1 MVDKLL
7 AAIAMATLV
16 AFVMIVAVY
25 VNEPELWIVTILVLA
40 MAIYDFVQ
48 SFRQNKGSG
57 NL

>member
-16 AFVMIVAVY
+16 AFVMIVTVY
-25 VNEPELWIVTILVLA
+25 VNEPELWIVTIMVLA
-40 MAIYDFVQ
+40 MGIHDFVQ
-48 SFRQNKGSG
+48 SFRQKNGSG

>member
-16 AFVMIVAVY
+16 AFVMIVTVY

-40 MAIYDFVQ
+40 MGIYDFVQ
-48 SFRQNKGSG
+48 SFRQNNGSG